1 MTRSC
6 ATSACSGASTRS
18 ASRYDGARTAS
29 LVARVCAHAF
39 VVVQVTQDQS
49 GEARYSVIGCS
60 PASVADLQSAEAAKY
75 NKQQRA

>member
-1 MTRSC
+1 
-6 ATSACSGASTRS
+6 
-18 ASRYDGARTAS
+18 